1 MNDLTPYVIS
11 FENGSNLHIPA
22 KSMGDAAEEGVN
34 SLLRCF
40 PAGYDRMTMGMT
52 MVKPTIIRI
61 AGDYCGLCGKSLNKI
76 QSHTLVNIGYER
88 KICLECAAE
97 VCRSYTAEDTEES

>member
-1 MNDLTPYVIS
+1 MSDLTPYIIS
-11 FENGSNLHIPA
+11 FESGSNIHIPA
-22 KSMGDAAEEGVN
+22 KSMGEAIEEGVN

-40 PAGYDRMTMGMT
+40 PAGYDRAT

-61 AGDYCGLCGKSLNKI
+61 AGNYCGLCGKSLNKTRP
-76 QSHTLVNIGYER
+76 HTLVNIGYER

-97 VCRSYTAEDTEES
+97 VYRSYTAEDTEES